1 MAEVVPNGSQSYNIP
16 KLTFKAYIGFAMMV
30 FGMFMAILDI
40 QIVSSSMTEIQAG
53 LSASSDEINW
63 VQTAYLIAE
72 VIMIP
77 FSGFLNRMLSTRV
90 LFSISALGFTLSS
103 ALCATATSINQMIIY
118 RAFQGFI
125 GGGMIPTVFATAFT
139 IFSPQ
144 KRRIVT
150 PIIGLVVTL
159 APTIGPTVGGYLS
172 SSFSWHWLFLIN
184 VPIGILVTTVSW
196 LTINFDEGDI
206 SLLQKLD
213 WLGLASMALFLGSLE
228 YVLEEGPQHDWLS
241 DQTILIMTICM
252 VVGAILF
259 FYQAFTRKEPIVDL
273 YAFSNLNFALGTF
286 FSFSLGIGLYGLTFM
301 YPLYLGHVLHYSSY
315 DIGTTM
321 FVSGVSMFIGAPLA
335 AILSSKMDERYVM
348 AIGFL
353 GFALCTYN
361 SSSINTQWG
370 FWELFDPQ
378 MLRGIS
384 MMLCMVPINNITLGT
399 LSPDRL
405 KGASSLFNL
414 SRNLGGA
421 IGLGIINTILINRT
435 AFHYSRLSDSLNWQ
449 NRSAIDTIQALS
461 YNFSHQGLN
470 GQAIA
475 MTQIATMVNN
485 QATVLSL
492 SDCFILISILFMLL
506 SLLVLFVKKPNR

>member
-1 MAEVVPNGSQSYNIP
+1 MTEFVPSGDQSYNIP
-16 KLTFKAYIGFAMMV
+16 RLTFKAYIGFAMMV

-40 QIVSSSMTEIQAG
+40 QIVSSSMAEIQAG

-90 LFSISALGFTLSS
+90 LFSVSALGFTISS

-139 IFSPQ
+139 IFSRQ
-144 KRRIVT
+144 KRKIVT

-184 VPIGILVTTVSW
+184 VPIGIVVTIISW

-206 SLLQKLD
+206 KLLQKLD

-259 FYQAFTRKEPIVDL
+259 FYRAFTRNEPIVDL

-301 YPLYLGHVLHYSSY
+301 YPLYLGRVLHY
-315 DIGTTM
+315 
-321 FVSGVSMFIGAPLA
+321 
-335 AILSSKMDERYVM
+335 
-348 AIGFL
+348 
-353 GFALCTYN
+353 N
-361 SSSINTQWG
+361 
-370 FWELFDPQ
+370 
-378 MLRGIS
+378 
-384 MMLCMVPINNITLGT
+384 
-399 LSPDRL
+399 
-405 KGASSLFNL
+405 
-414 SRNLGGA
+414 
-421 IGLGIINTILINRT
+421 
-435 AFHYSRLSDSLNWQ
+435 
-449 NRSAIDTIQALS
+449 
-461 YNFSHQGLN
+461 
-470 GQAIA
+470 
-475 MTQIATMVNN
+475 
-485 QATVLSL
+485 
-492 SDCFILISILFMLL
+492 
-506 SLLVLFVKKPNR
+506 